1 MPCNVD
7 TVWDYKWSVIVENNA
22 LLNKI
27 MQSNLAELL
36 CVCVC
41 VCVWVCVC
49 ETFGCVQENLLKK
62 TETL

>member
-36 CVCVC
+36 CVCVG
-41 VCVWVCVC
+41 VSVC